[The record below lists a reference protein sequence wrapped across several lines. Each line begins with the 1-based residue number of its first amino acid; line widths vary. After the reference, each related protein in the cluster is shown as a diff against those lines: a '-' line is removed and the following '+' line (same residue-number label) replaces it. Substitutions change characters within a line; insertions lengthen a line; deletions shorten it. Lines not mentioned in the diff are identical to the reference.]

1 MLVVIPLVL
10 PNPNNRDKSVRPE
23 GTGPSVR
30 PLSARSVVLSLLLG
44 SHPPELPVRALV
56 DAGELFEIAEP
67 TLRVALTRM
76 VSTGDLE
83 RTDGT
88 YRLSA
93 RLLERQRRQ
102 DQALEAAGPW
112 DGTWEMVVVTSTG
125 RSAADRA
132 GLRTTLADLRLAELR
147 EGTWVRPANLS
158 RPLPSWPAD
167 LISTFR
173 SVPDEDPAALVTR
186 LWDLPAWNRTGRE
199 LLEDTAEAE
208 TAAERLTVAASV
220 VRHLR
225 TDPALPAALLPA
237 DWIAPTLQASYAAY
251 QRELIES
258 GLRLEVS
265 ASG

>member
-1 MLVVIPLVL
+1 M
-10 PNPNNRDKSVRPE
+10 
-23 GTGPSVR
+23 R

-44 SHPPELPVRALV
+44 SHPPELPVSAIV

-76 VSTGDLE
+76 VAHGDLE

-102 DQALEAAGPW
+102 DAALEAAGDW

-132 GLRTTLADLRLAELR
+132 GLRSTLAELRLAELR
-147 EGTWVRPANLS
+147 EGTWLRPANLR
-158 RPLPSWPAD
+158 RPLPDWPEE
-167 LISTFR
+167 LISTFTTT
-173 SVPDEDPAALVTR
+173 PKEDAATLVDR
-186 LWDLPAWNRTGRE
+186 LWDLPAWNRAGAE
-199 LLEDTAEAE
+199 LLEETADAR
-208 TAAERLTVAASV
+208 TAAERLTVAAAV

-225 TDPALPAALLPA
+225 TDPALPPELLPS
-237 DWIAPTLQASYAAY
+237 DWIAPRLQASYAAY
-251 QRELIES
+251 QRELIGS
-258 GLRLEVS
+258 GLKLEVT
-265 ASG
+265 ASR